1 MSLKNYNRYI
11 VLDLETTG
19 LSFNEDEIIEIG
31 AVLFEDGEKKDTFST
46 FVKPVKIVSDF
57 IKNLTH
63 ITDEQLASAPSFSEA
78 VPGLLEFLKDE
89 LVVCHNT
96 WFDINFINSQ
106 LQREGFFKLTN
117 RYIDTLEI
125 ADIYLPF
132 TKNHKLVTLCEYL
145 GIKLNNAHRAIYD
158 AEATGKLFRELQKI
172 AVDYI
177 PMQVNFQI
185 KQISDKKLFETEM
198 DKFFEEVV
206 NYQKSQV
213 ILTKE
218 NKYPFDVPV
227 NMIVSKN
234 KPEQETELKDIFSDE
249 GPLSKSLT
257 NYEMRAGQVDMSE
270 SVEKAFRYNQ
280 FLMVEAGTGVGKSL
294 AYLIPALRFSN
305 ISGEKI
311 ILSTNTKNLQEQL
324 FFKDLPLI
332 KNHLQIP
339 FKAALLK
346 GRDNYIC
353 VRKWEDILFDINQNH
368 SADDID
374 AVLRLV
380 IWKHFTKTGDIS
392 ENSSFR
398 KDAMSKFWKRVA
410 AERFFCRGRKC
421 PQNKSCFMQRIR
433 AAGEDGN
440 LVIVNHSLMLAD
452 QMNENSSLGEYGH
465 LIIDEAHNLPEAA
478 SNHLGLSIG
487 YSDFSI
493 YLSHLFHVR
502 NNLQNGILPQLK
514 GAAVKSLVTDMV
526 KKTINQ
532 YVASAIVIIEETSII
547 LGDLFTGIGKSV
559 EIEGSYNKLRIKEFR
574 KYSDIFA
581 NMENALKQCNALLG
595 VLQRIRDQ
603 LASIDKSIFMD
614 HDKHITGMDSALNR
628 IKELIDALGKF
639 SDEDHQEYAYWFS
652 NFRAENYPNG
662 IINIAPLD
670 ISAVL
675 QKNLY
680 DKLKALIFTSAT
692 ISLRGKFKFMAN
704 RIGLNEEDYPVI
716 TKIVESPFNY
726 EKQSSVLAASF
737 LPQPSD
743 KLFATQASHLIQ
755 DVIKASEAGTL
766 VLFTSYKD
774 LNSMYEYLSK
784 NLNTEETPLL
794 AQGKGLNRT
803 TLLNEFKDH
812 KKSILLGTSSFWEG
826 VDIPGEAL
834 SLLIIYKLP
843 FQVPTEP
850 VIEAYIEKL
859 EKEGKKSFMHYMLPN
874 ALLKY
879 RQGFGR
885 LVRNKKDTGIVLLL
899 DNRVTTKFYG
909 QFFKEITPTRI
920 RECRSHTEIITS
932 IKKFFHPLY

>member
-1 MSLKNYNRYI
+1 MSLKNYNRYV

-19 LSFNEDEIIEIG
+19 LSFTEEEIIEIG
-31 AVLFEDGEKKDTFST
+31 AVLFEDGVKKDVFST
-46 FVKPVKIVSDF
+46 FIKPTKTVSDF

-63 ITDEQLASAPSFSEA
+63 ITDEQLAGAPSFSEA

-89 LVVCHNT
+89 LIVCHNT

-145 GIKLNNAHRAIYD
+145 GIKLNNAHRAIFD
-158 AEATGKLFRELQKI
+158 AEATGLLFRELQKI
-172 AVDYI
+172 AVENI
-177 PMQVNFQI
+177 PMQVNFQL
-185 KQISDKKLFETEM
+185 KQISDKKVFDTEI
-198 DKFFEEVV
+198 DRFFESVV
-206 NYQKSQV
+206 EHQKNEV
-213 ILTKE
+213 ILSKDS
-218 NKYPFDVPV
+218 KYPFKVPV
-227 NMIVSKN
+227 NVIISKK
-234 KPEQETELKDIFSDE
+234 KPEKELEISEIFSPE
-249 GPLSKSLT
+249 GPISKSLS
-257 NYEMRAGQVDMSE
+257 NYEMRSGQVDMAE
-270 SVEKAFRYNQ
+270 SVEKALTYKQ
-280 FLMVEAGTGVGKSL
+280 FLVVEAGTGVGKSL

-305 ISGEKI
+305 LKGEKI
-311 ILSTNTKNLQEQL
+311 ILTTNTKNLQEQL

-332 KNHLQIP
+332 KDYLDIP

-353 VRKWEDILFDINQNH
+353 VRKWEDVLFDVNQSH
-368 SADDID
+368 AADDID

-380 IWKHFTKTGDIS
+380 VWNHFTKTGDIS

-398 KDAMSKFWKRVA
+398 KEAMGRFWKRVA

-421 PQNKSCFMQRIR
+421 PQNKNCFMQRIR
-433 AAGEDGN
+433 GAGEDGN

-452 QMNENSSLGEYGH
+452 QMNENSSLGEYGY
-465 LIIDEAHNLPEAA
+465 LIIDEAHNIPDAA
-478 SNHLGLSIG
+478 SNHLGLSLG

-493 YLSHLFHVR
+493 YLSHLFSIR
-502 NNLQNGILPQLK
+502 NNLQNGILPHLK
-514 GAAVKSLVTDMV
+514 GAAAKSLVTDMV
-526 KKTINQ
+526 KKTFNQ
-532 YVASAIVIIEETSII
+532 YIASAIVVIEETQII
-547 LGDLFTGIGKSV
+547 LGDLFTGIGKAV
-559 EIEGSYNKLRIKEFR
+559 DVEGSYNKLRIKEFR
-574 KYSDIFA
+574 KHNDIFV
-581 NMENALKQCNALLG
+581 NIESALKQCNALLG
-595 VLQRIRDQ
+595 ILQRIRDQ
-603 LASIDKSIFMD
+603 LSVIDKSIFMD
-614 HDKHITGMDSALNR
+614 HDKHLSGMDSALNR

-639 SDEDHQEYAYWFS
+639 SEEDHKEYAYWFS
-652 NFRAENYPNG
+652 NFRSDNYPNG

-670 ISAVL
+670 ISNVL

-680 DKLKALIFTSAT
+680 DKLKSLIFTSAT
-692 ISLRGKFKFMAN
+692 ISLRGKFKFMTN
-704 RIGLNEEDYPVI
+704 RIGLNKEEYPVI
-716 TKIVESPFNY
+716 TKIVDSPFDY
-726 EKQSSVLAASF
+726 QHQSSVLAASF

-743 KLFATQASHLIQ
+743 KLFATQASHLVQ
-755 DVIKASEAGTL
+755 DVINASEAGTL
-766 VLFTSYKD
+766 ILFTSYKD
-774 LNSMYEYLSK
+774 LNNMYEYLSK
-784 NLNTEETPLL
+784 VLNTEETPLL

-899 DNRVTTKFYG
+899 DNRVSTKFYG
-909 QFFKEITPTRI
+909 QYFKEITPTKV
-920 RECRSHTEIITS
+920 RECKSHTEIITS